1 MEIIHGNCTSQDICI
16 SAVKEQ
22 DIETKLRQVIA
33 DWAVVNLRFANFKQR
48 GELLLKGAETAEII
62 AQLEDS
68 LMIISSL
75 LANRYIR
82 QINLD
87 PKLPNLE

>member
-1 MEIIHGNCTSQDICI
+1 MLQDICI

-22 DIETKLRQVIA
+22 DIETKLKQVIA
-33 DWAVVNLRFANFKQR
+33 DWTIVNLQFSSFKQR
-48 GELLLKGAETAEII
+48 GELLLKGTETAEII

-75 LANRYIR
+75 LANRYIKSMSKYKI
-82 QINLD
+82 INF
-87 PKLPNLE
+87 KE

>member
-1 MEIIHGNCTSQDICI
+1 MKIIHGICVLQDICI

-33 DWAVVNLRFANFKQR
+33 DWAVVNLQFASFKQR
-48 GELLLKGAETAEII
+48 GELLLKGVETAEII

-82 QINLD
+82 
-87 PKLPNLE
+87 

>member
-1 MEIIHGNCTSQDICI
+1 M
-16 SAVKEQ
+16 KEQ

-33 DWAVVNLRFANFKQR
+33 DWAVINLQFANFKQR
-48 GELLLKGAETAEII
+48 GELLLKGVETAEII

-75 LANRYIR
+75 LANRYVLGR
-82 QINLD
+82 LLD
-87 PKLPNLE
+87 PKLPNSG